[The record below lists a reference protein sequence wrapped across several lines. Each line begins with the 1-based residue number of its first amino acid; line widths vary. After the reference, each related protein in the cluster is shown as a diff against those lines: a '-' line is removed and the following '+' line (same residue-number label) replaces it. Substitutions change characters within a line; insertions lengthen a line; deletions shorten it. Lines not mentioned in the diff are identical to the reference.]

1 MTTERRRLARANKR
15 EFTGRSRQEYAGTG
29 AEIGK
34 QPTEVEFVTQYWYLS
49 RSEES
54 SQRCFIRSTDPPHR
68 TFLDGLLDDLL
79 LISHSGNYRTSRAIP
94 KTFARP
100 M

>member
-1 MTTERRRLARANKR
+1 MTKGS
-15 EFTGRSRQEYAGTG
+15 FTGRSRQEYAGTG

-34 QPTEVEFVTQYWYLS
+34 QPTGVEFVAQYWCFS

-54 SQRCFIRSTDPPHR
+54 SQHCFIGSTDPPHR

-94 KTFARP
+94 KTFART
-100 M
+100 ML